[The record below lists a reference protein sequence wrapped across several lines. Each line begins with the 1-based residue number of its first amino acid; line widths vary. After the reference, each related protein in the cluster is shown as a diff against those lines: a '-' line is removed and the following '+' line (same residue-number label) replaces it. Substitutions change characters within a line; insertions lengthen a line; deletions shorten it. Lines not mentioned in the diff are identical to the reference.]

1 MNNNNN
7 YQQLPPDVGQPP
19 LMYPPQPPQM
29 YPPPPAEQNNPPNFQ
44 NYPPP
49 QSYPPPPP
57 QNYPPPPQQNY
68 PPPPP
73 QNYPPPPQDY
83 PPPPPQNYSQPPQ
96 MIQPQQQG
104 YIPPSTTA
112 FNQQQQQMQGIYPR
126 SANNQIGPSIIQC
139 PQCNQVTTTVV
150 NSQPGSG
157 TYCCACLLFCT
168 FTICC
173 FIPFC
178 NDDCQDKIHHC
189 AHCGALV
196 GRHEY
201 KPC

>member
-1 MNNNNN
+1 MNSNNN
-7 YQQLPPDVGQPP
+7 YQQLPPDGGQPP
-19 LMYPPQPPQM
+19 QMYPPQPPQM
-29 YPPPPAEQNNPPNFQ
+29 YPPPPAEQNYPAQ
-44 NYPPP
+44 NY
-49 QSYPPPPP
+49 

-68 PPPPP
+68 PPPPQQNYPPSQQQNYPPSPP
-73 QNYPPPPQDY
+73 QNYPPP
-83 PPPPPQNYSQPPQ
+83 Q
-96 MIQPQQQG
+96 MIEPQQQG
-104 YIPPSTTA
+104 YIPPSNTA
-112 FNQQQQQMQGIYPR
+112 FNQQQQQFQGIYPR

-150 NSQPGSG
+150 NSEPGSG
-157 TYCCACLLFCT
+157 TYCCACILFCT

-196 GRHEY
+196 GKHEY
-201 KPC
+201 KPCC